1 MAWFGLL
8 IPDKRAKII
17 TETADVI
24 AAVSIEGLVGTA
36 AAFDIDIHN
45 ARPHKGQIK
54 AGFHGL
60 TNFGS
65 RKFLLGIGDFKINP
79 F

>member
-1 MAWFGLL
+1 M
-8 IPDKRAKII
+8 
-17 TETADVI
+17 I

-54 AGFHGL
+54 AGSHGRSSQPSISL
-60 TNFGS
+60 FPWTVRGTLSEGCKENS
-65 RKFLLGIGDFKINP
+65 ILAW
-79 F
+79 

>member
-1 MAWFGLL
+1 ML

-60 TNFGS
+60 TNSGS
-65 RKFLLGIGDFKINP
+65 RKFLLRIGDFKINP
-79 F
+79 FLFV